1 MKLYLITINDDD
13 NMINYRE
20 IDLYTA
26 VYVISSRTNTPYND
40 IISRISNYGITYWYE
55 NDEYFDQSCL
65 INVEHHNLNFNG
77 SYDRLMYSQLIG
89 SLREE
94 KFKTLGI

>member
-1 MKLYLITINDDD
+1 MKLYLITINGD
-13 NMINYRE
+13 NMINYHE

-26 VYVISSRTNTPYND
+26 VYVISSRTNMPYND
-40 IISRISNYGITYWYE
+40 IIPRYE
-55 NDEYFDQSCL
+55 NDEYQSCL

-77 SYDRLMYSQLIG
+77 SYDRLMYNQLIV
-89 SLREE
+89 SLWEE

>member
-13 NMINYRE
+13 DNMINYRE
-20 IDLYTA
+20 IYLYTA
-26 VYVISSRTNTPYND
+26 VDVISSRTNMPYND
-40 IISRISNYGITYWYE
+40 IISIISNSGIVYWY
-55 NDEYFDQSCL
+55 DEYFDKCCL
-65 INVEHHNLNFNG
+65 INVEHHNLNFNR

-89 SLREE
+89 TLREE

>member
-1 MKLYLITINDDD
+1 MKLYLITINGD
-13 NMINYRE
+13 NMINYHE

-26 VYVISSRTNTPYND
+26 VYVISSRTNMPYND
-40 IISRISNYGITYWYE
+40 IIPRISNYGITYWYE
-55 NDEYFDQSCL
+55 NDEFQSCL

-77 SYDRLMYSQLIG
+77 SYDRLMCNQLIV